1 MPGEGAPALTKWMVI
16 PRGVKVLSEKT
27 GNDDN
32 FKNDRLD
39 SELVPVEVES
49 FSNEYRDLLRMN

>member
-1 MPGEGAPALTKWMVI
+1 VIAPALTKWMVI